1 MFDCASLGMC
11 RRYASNKLDPEQR
24 AAHCCALPDFDT
36 NDWTASD
43 IPGVH
48 MGADPDYAS
57 EATDPQWEHPF
68 EEIESEGC
76 PGSWYR
82 CEFVRSLA
90 KYRRQQDAN
99 GGRVDNHAYRNVT
112 DEFVWSCLSLWE
124 SFEAAAESHRLRV
137 IHG

>member
-1 MFDCASLGMC
+1 MFDCASLDMC
-11 RRYASNKLDPEQR
+11 RRYASDKFDPEQR

-36 NDWTASD
+36 NAWTASD
-43 IPGVH
+43 IRFEH
-48 MGADPDYAS
+48 MGADPNYAAES
-57 EATDPQWEHPF
+57 MDSAWQHPP
-68 EEIESEGC
+68 EPIEDAC

-124 SFEAAAESHRLRV
+124 SLEAAAESHRLRV